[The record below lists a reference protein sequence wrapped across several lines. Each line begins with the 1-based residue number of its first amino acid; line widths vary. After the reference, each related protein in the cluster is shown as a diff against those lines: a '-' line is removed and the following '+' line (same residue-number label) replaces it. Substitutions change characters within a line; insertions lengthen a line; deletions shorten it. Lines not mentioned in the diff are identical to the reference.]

1 MINQLLFPD
10 NLRAVSQ
17 MRGMPANESVGTDR
31 VGRMIQMTLAIY
43 LMPVLLVVVV
53 ISGVGMMILGVS
65 ETIHRLGERVKQ
77 VSQGNGEPGLY
88 R

>member
-1 MINQLLFPD
+1 
-10 NLRAVSQ
+10 
-17 MRGMPANESVGTDR
+17 
-31 VGRMIQMTLAIY
+31 MIQMTLAIY

-65 ETIHRLGERVKQ
+65 ETIHGLSERVKR
-77 VSQGNGEPGLY
+77 VTHGNGKPGFY

>member
-1 MINQLLFPD
+1 MINQLLPSD
-10 NLRAVSQ
+10 RLPAVSSTQ
-17 MRGMPANESVGTDR
+17 GTLAKESVGTDR

-65 ETIHRLGERVKQ
+65 ETVHGLSERVKR
-77 VSQGNGEPGLY
+77 VTQGNGKLGLY